1 MTKQE
6 LAEKIATEHELTKVK
21 AGEIVNSV
29 FAGIEEA
36 LVAGDKVTIAGFG
49 IFQVKE
55 RPARTARNPRTGEAV
70 KVPASKAPAF
80 KAGKALKDTINK

>member
-29 FAGIEEA
+29 FTGIEEA

-70 KVPASKAPAF
+70 KVSASKAPTF
-80 KAGKALKDTINK
+80 KAGKALKDAVNK

>member
-1 MTKQE
+1 MTKKE
-6 LAEKIATEHELTKVK
+6 LAEKIEKEHELTKAK
-21 AGEIVNSV
+21 ANEIVASV

-70 KVPASKAPAF
+70 EVPASKALAF
-80 KAGKALKDTINK
+80 KAGKALKDAVNK

>member
-6 LAEKIATEHELTKVK
+6 LTEKIATEHELTKVK

-29 FAGIEEA
+29 FTGIEEA

-80 KAGKALKDTINK
+80 KAGKALKDTVNK